1 MTAALGTCLHSRAI
15 SLCELGSVV
24 SFAKHKWRMTNNAL
38 DFAELDHLIDHLRAL
53 NRAFRRD
60 VPRRR
65 RATLPALREPP
76 RLGWALPLGLVLAAA
91 LLVSCLF
98 SGCGAD
104 APGGCA
110 PHGGQLFQRTY
121 SNAGG
126 NCPPAAAL
134 NGAGVQY
141 PADATSTECTVV
153 TTWDHA
159 VETADWAEDGRS
171 ATGTVEYAPGNTWC
185 PAGGTLT
192 FTQHISGG
200 G

>member
-1 MTAALGTCLHSRAI
+1 
-15 SLCELGSVV
+15 
-24 SFAKHKWRMTNNAL
+24 MTNHAL

-65 RATLPALREPP
+65 RATPPALREPP
-76 RLGWALPLGLVLAAA
+76 RLGWALPLGLALLAAFA
-91 LLVSCLF
+91 VSCIF
-98 SGCGAD
+98 GGCGTD

-110 PHGGQLFQRTY
+110 SHAGQLFQRTY
-121 SNAGG
+121 ANAGG
-126 NCPPAAAL
+126 DCPSAAAL
-134 NGAGVQY
+134 NGGGVSY
-141 PADATSTECTVV
+141 PSVATASACTVV

-159 VETADWAEDGRS
+159 VETADWSEDGRS
-171 ATGTVEYAPGNTWC
+171 ATGTVEYLPGSAWC

-192 FTQHISGG
+192 FEQHISGG